1 MLVRHQERNMQVSPS
16 ISFRG
21 MKSSP
26 ALESFLLEKVQELER
41 FYPRITSCK
50 IVVYRSDRHRQ
61 KGKVFVVGI
70 DLIVPGGEIVVSREV
85 HRDHTHEDAMGA
97 IREAFREARRMLE
110 DHQRKHADHRHQHP
124 PLCTQGEVV
133 RVFPDE
139 GYGFIEIFNG
149 SEVYFR
155 LNLISAYQ
163 WKKIDIGAKVGLM
176 VAEGDAGPFAQKVVV
191 L

>member
-1 MLVRHQERNMQVSPS
+1 MQVAPS
-16 ISFRG
+16 VSFRG

-26 ALESFLLEKVQELER
+26 ALETILLEKVQELER

-50 IVVYRSDRHRQ
+50 IVVDRPHRHRH
-61 KGKVFVVGI
+61 KGSVFVVGI
-70 DLIVPGGEIVVSREV
+70 DLIVPGGEIVVSREAR
-85 HRDHTHEDAMGA
+85 HDHTPEEAMGA
-97 IREAFREARRMLE
+97 IRDAFREARRMLE
-110 DHQRKHADHRHQHP
+110 DHQNKHASHRHKEAP
-124 PLCTQGEVV
+124 ISMQGEVV

-139 GYGFIEIFNG
+139 GYGFIEIFDG

-163 WKKIDIGAKVGLM
+163 WKKIEIGAKVGLM